1 MDRKAYIIVTL
12 CVLGLIYTS
21 FFMPKPP
28 APAPV
33 EPAPTVTSTDPAAP
47 ETTGSNITGAP
58 APDASTAVTPSISA
72 PPAGVEETTLT
83 NDRVEATFTN
93 LGGGIRFV
101 RLLDQQESKSGGN
114 VILNSV
120 GRAPIGS
127 LGSGPDSLGNDV
139 VFAVSEST
147 DSSVTY
153 EATTPA
159 GLSIKKKYTLRK
171 PQENG
176 IPVTQ
181 SDGYLIDLEL
191 TLTNS
196 AATPANTSALYL
208 YSGAINPLLKR
219 ERVPPSFGWNT
230 GGEADSKSANSFG
243 QSGFLFMKFGEDR
256 RTIDIASDDLLWAGT
271 FNQFFCTLITP
282 EEHGAGTVWG
292 RRLPAPLPPGEQDD
306 KQHYACEAAFSLPPA
321 TLESGTPLTQHFQIY
336 AGPRSYAGLKQ
347 LGTQREDMLF
357 YGMFNIICVT
367 LMKLMLWFYS
377 IVGNFGVAVL
387 LVTLTIR
394 ILIWPL
400 YAKSQ
405 KSMKRMAALSPK
417 MKAIQAK
424 YKDDPQKQQ
433 QKVMALYKDYG
444 VNPIGGCLPMLL
456 QMPIFFGFYTML
468 QSAVE
473 LRGADFLW
481 VHDLSAPDTV
491 AHIAGLPINPL
502 PLLMAGTMLL
512 QMMMTPN
519 TGDKMQQR
527 MFMIMP
533 VFFLFICYSFASA
546 LALYWTAQNIIGIF
560 QTWLT
565 KRGPDVELVKKER
578 PAKAKRALPGAPDKP
593 KKPQG
598 PRTGGAGK
606 SARKKGGS

>member
-1 MDRKAYIIVTL
+1 
-12 CVLGLIYTS
+12 
-21 FFMPKPP
+21 
-28 APAPV
+28 
-33 EPAPTVTSTDPAAP
+33 
-47 ETTGSNITGAP
+47 
-58 APDASTAVTPSISA
+58 
-72 PPAGVEETTLT
+72 
-83 NDRVEATFTN
+83 
-93 LGGGIRFV
+93 
-101 RLLDQQESKSGGN
+101 
-114 VILNSV
+114 
-120 GRAPIGS
+120 
-127 LGSGPDSLGNDV
+127 
-139 VFAVSEST
+139 
-147 DSSVTY
+147 
-153 EATTPA
+153 
-159 GLSIKKKYTLRK
+159 
-171 PQENG
+171 
-176 IPVTQ
+176 
-181 SDGYLIDLEL
+181 
-191 TLTNS
+191 
-196 AATPANTSALYL
+196 
-208 YSGAINPLLKR
+208 
-219 ERVPPSFGWNT
+219 
-230 GGEADSKSANSFG
+230 
-243 QSGFLFMKFGEDR
+243 MKFGEDR

-321 TLESGTPLTQHFQIY
+321 TLESGAPLTQHFQIY

-357 YGMFNIICVT
+357 YGMFNIICVA
-367 LMKLMLWFYS
+367 LMKLMLWFYNH
-377 IVGNFGVAVL
+377 VGNFGVAIL

-491 AHIAGLPINPL
+491 AHVAGLPINPL